1 MAEEENEEDEMTFEN
16 ATLKELSSIKDLILK
31 DDYLSEVVTKA
42 VGTPLSAEDISKAV
56 GGSAL
61 VTAQQDTLN
70 LVKSL
75 AKQLT
80 TMEKVQSGLVK
91 AVATMSK
98 VEEIPEEEVPEEEK
112 QVLEEDKVLE
122 EVPKEEKQVE
132 DEVPKEEIPIEEVP
146 EEEKQVE
153 DKEEVPEE
161 EKQVED
167 EEEVPEEE
175 KTLEKMVTAETSWED
190 VHNLAKRVR
199 PY

>member
-1 MAEEENEEDEMTFEN
+1 MAEEENEDEEMTFED
-16 ATLKELSSIKDLILK
+16 ATLKELSLIKDLILK

-42 VGTPLSAEDISKAV
+42 VGTPLSADDISKAV

-80 TMEKVQSGLVK
+80 TMEKVQTGLVK
-91 AVATMSK
+91 AVATMSNN
-98 VEEIPEEEVPEEEK
+98 EEVPEEEEKQVPKEEVPVEEEVPEEEK
-112 QVLEEDKVLE
+112 QVPEEKVPE
-122 EVPKEEKQVE
+122 EEIPEEEKQVPE
-132 DEVPKEEIPIEEVP
+132 EEVPIEEEVP
-146 EEEKQVE
+146 EEEKQV
-153 DKEEVPEE
+153 P
-161 EKQVED
+161 

-175 KTLEKMVTAETSWED
+175 DEATLEKMVTAETSWED
-190 VHNLAKRVR
+190 IHNLAKKVR